1 MTHHVPHASTFTTS
15 VVGSFARPKWLVEAF
30 DRFQRG
36 EVTKEELDET
46 VGDATK
52 LTIKE
57 EECAGLDS
65 ITDGEQSRTSFV
77 AFVGQKL
84 PGFRLA
90 AIETLHP
97 RAKEIMREEKA
108 QLTLWRAVAT
118 ERVRDAPMALAE
130 FEFARDVAV
139 RPVKVTLP
147 SPYLLMWETWHR
159 ETSQAVYPRPED
171 LAEDCVHVVRQEILR
186 LRDAGVPFVQLDEP
200 MVGDLVEATD
210 HEPDRYRKVV
220 ERIHGQRYRGFR
232 NELALARDLIN
243 KTVAGI
249 DGTRIGMHLDRWPNK
264 DSPYYG
270 IGYERLL
277 PEVLDIRVQQY
288 VLEYAS
294 PGSGD
299 PAKFVEHLPR
309 DREVGLGVIEVRN
322 PKVETPS
329 EVVARV
335 ERIVKLVDPT
345 RIWLNPDCGFAPGMY
360 RAFSRRVAFAKLRSM
375 VTAADLLRQKY
386 GAA

>member
-1 MTHHVPHASTFTTS
+1 MTFTTT
-15 VVGSFARPKWLVEAF
+15 VVGSFARPRWLVEAF

-36 EVTKEELDET
+36 EVTKEEIDDYI
-46 VGDATK
+46 GDAVK
-52 LTIKE
+52 LTIME
-57 EECAGLDS
+57 EESAGLDVL
-65 ITDGEQSRTSFV
+65 TDGEQGRTSFV
-77 AFVGQKL
+77 AFVGQKV

-108 QLTLWRAVAT
+108 QLTLWRAVAAD
-118 ERVRDAPMALAE
+118 RLRDAPMALAE
-130 FEFARDVAV
+130 FEFARSYAV
-139 RPVKVTLP
+139 RPIKVTLP
-147 SPYLLMWETWHR
+147 SPYLLMWETWHK
-159 ETSQAVYPRPED
+159 ETSKAVYPRPED
-171 LAEDCVHVVRQEILR
+171 LAEDCVMVVRQEILR

-200 MVGDLVEATD
+200 MVGDLVEATET
-210 HEPDRYRKVV
+210 EPDRYRKVV

-243 KTVAGI
+243 KTIAGI
-249 DGTRIGMHLDRWPNK
+249 DGLRIGMHLDRWPNK

-277 PEVLDIRVQQY
+277 PEVLDIRVRQY

-309 DREVGLGVIEVRN
+309 EREVGLGVVEVRN
-322 PKVETPS
+322 PRVETPA

-335 ERIVKLVDPT
+335 ERIVKLVDPP

-360 RAFSRRVAFAKLRSM
+360 RAFSRRLAFAKLRSM
-375 VTAADLLRQKY
+375 VAAAELLRKEY
-386 GAA
+386 GTT